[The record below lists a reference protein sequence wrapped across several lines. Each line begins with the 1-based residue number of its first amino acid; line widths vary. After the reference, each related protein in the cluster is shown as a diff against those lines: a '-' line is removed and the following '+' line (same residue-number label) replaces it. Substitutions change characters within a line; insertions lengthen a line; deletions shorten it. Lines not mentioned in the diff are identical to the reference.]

1 MREAV
6 EDHGGNQKRWNFSES
21 NKKGYVRELAEAR
34 DRAGVKRARP
44 APPASA
50 KLLKIFQ
57 WIREGCEFGWGLRAK
72 GHHEI
77 WVVKPFCGAWGSV
90 REGKKV
96 DTQKTMYLFL

>member
-1 MREAV
+1 MELLG
-6 EDHGGNQKRWNFSES
+6 EQQEGFCKGNWPKR
-21 NKKGYVRELAEAR
+21 GIELASSVP
-34 DRAGVKRARP
+34 GQP
-44 APPASA
+44 PPASA

-96 DTQKTMYLFL
+96 YTQKTMYLFL

>member
-44 APPASA
+44 APPRQREAFEDFPVDSGGVRIRLGASR
-50 KLLKIFQ
+50 K
-57 WIREGCEFGWGLRAK
+57 R
-72 GHHEI
+72 
-77 WVVKPFCGAWGSV
+77 PP
-90 REGKKV
+90 
-96 DTQKTMYLFL
+96 